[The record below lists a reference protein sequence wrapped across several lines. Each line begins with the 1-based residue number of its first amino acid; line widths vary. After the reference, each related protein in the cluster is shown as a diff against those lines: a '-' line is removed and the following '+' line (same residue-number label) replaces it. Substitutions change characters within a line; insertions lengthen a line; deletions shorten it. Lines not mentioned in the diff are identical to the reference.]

1 MELIILCLHPEV
13 WQLEYP
19 HHVRENDDGT
29 CKEDEDSPLRVDLDL
44 ALQSEPGSSSEAV
57 RLAELL

>member
-19 HHVRENDDGT
+19 HHVRENHDGA
-29 CKEDEDSPLRVDLDL
+29 CKEDENSPLGVDLDL
-44 ALQSEPGSSSEAV
+44 AFQSEPGSSGEAV
-57 RLAELL
+57 GLAEFL